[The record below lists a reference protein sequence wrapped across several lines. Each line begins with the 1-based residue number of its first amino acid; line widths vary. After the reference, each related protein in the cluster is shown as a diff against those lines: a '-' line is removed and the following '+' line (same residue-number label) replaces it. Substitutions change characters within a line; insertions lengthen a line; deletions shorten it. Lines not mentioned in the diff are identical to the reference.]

1 MIREACETREIRE
14 IREKKTKTFN
24 ISIGPRAAGF
34 RVFSR
39 VSRIAEREDL
49 GAEPL
54 SGHFG
59 VVVALELDVDSRIFW
74 DYNYPGFTESVKK
87 MDEKVNALLD
97 EVEEKLLQLFEK
109 KLTNIILYGSYARG
123 DYDEESDIDIIAL
136 VEEQELKKYDDEI
149 IDFEIE
155 LTIKY
160 GIMPSILIEN
170 REYFTK
176 NKKVEY
182 LFQNVSKY
190 GKTIYAA

>member
-1 MIREACETREIRE
+1 MPCPLRRNRKDTGRSHRIYQGTTED
-14 IREKKTKTFN
+14 TKIKGQASLRF
-24 ISIGPRAAGF
+24 
-34 RVFSR
+34 
-39 VSRIAEREDL
+39 L
-49 GAEPL
+49 
-54 SGHFG
+54 
-59 VVVALELDVDSRIFW
+59 VVKFEVDSRIFW
-74 DYNYPGFTESVKK
+74 DYNYLGFTESVKK

-97 EVEEKLLQLFEK
+97 EVEEKLLHLFEK
-109 KLTNIILYGSYARG
+109 KLTTIILYGSYARG

-136 VEEQELKKYDDEI
+136 VEDEELRRYDDEI
-149 IDFEIE
+149 IDFEID

-170 REYFTK
+170 RDYFTK